1 MDAIDQVVV
10 QNDPIPSANYAPP
23 PPLPIVHLGVKWV
36 KDNSKWCCK
45 VEDYAEKQNTKWLLI
60 VHLKKMHSLATEKG
74 KCGRLSMHLKGF
86 KQQTH
91 TAMNA
96 KVLNDPIAIMQQNE
110 QKATAHTKIPTIVEW
125 DQLQKIA
132 KDLKE
137 VQNPPLVKVV
147 QDHSLQI
154 LSIPTWRYDTIPQD
168 AFSHLQKDE
177 DLKDAI
183 TSSRTTSTKK
193 AKVAWDATLWD
204 QETSKTTHAQEIFMH
219 QRWCMDSKQS
229 KQNLIIYFRFKIYR
243 KNTVMIVE
251 SMMTMPKVDYFTSS
265 ILFYFCFEHLWT

>member
-1 MDAIDQVVV
+1 
-10 QNDPIPSANYAPP
+10 
-23 PPLPIVHLGVKWV
+23 
-36 KDNSKWCCK
+36 
-45 VEDYAEKQNTKWLLI
+45 
-60 VHLKKMHSLATEKG
+60 
-74 KCGRLSMHLKGF
+74 
-86 KQQTH
+86 
-91 TAMNA
+91 
-96 KVLNDPIAIMQQNE
+96 
-110 QKATAHTKIPTIVEW
+110 
-125 DQLQKIA
+125 
-132 KDLKE
+132 
-137 VQNPPLVKVV
+137 
-147 QDHSLQI
+147 LQI